1 MAHRPMLIADAGS
14 MYVAKM
20 GGKSLAYDL
29 FTPDVG
35 ELAFLADETAPHPI
49 YTRGF
54 ILHEDNRVP
63 DLISRV
69 YAHKNAARYLLVKGR
84 QDYIANEEKILAT
97 IDSPMDEALEAI
109 GGTGDTLTGI
119 VSVLIETGMGIS
131 EAASIAA
138 RANRL
143 AGHYAEP
150 TPATQLIEI
159 IGQIPRALDEIL

>member
-1 MAHRPMLIADAGS
+1 MIFRA
-14 MYVAKM
+14 
-20 GGKSLAYDL
+20 
-29 FTPDVG
+29 
-35 ELAFLADETAPHPI
+35 
-49 YTRGF
+49 
-54 ILHEDNRVP
+54 
-63 DLISRV
+63 

-143 AGHYAEP
+143 AGYYAEP
-150 TPATQLIEI
+150 TPATQVMEI
-159 IGQIPRALDEIL
+159 IRQIPRAIDEIL